1 MTSSTRLPAR
11 QRLLDAA
18 DRLFYAEGVHTV
30 GIDRLIM
37 EAGVAKRS
45 LFYNFSGKSELVA
58 VYLAGRDQRRRERIA
73 RHQEGLD
80 DPIEKLLAVFDALHE
95 AVVEPGYNGC
105 PFANAN
111 AEALPGSV
119 EAEALRAFRGWLAN
133 MFLSLTREAGFADP
147 SGVANRLCLL
157 YDGAVANSHLDAHP
171 DAVRLAKEL
180 ASTVLD
186 ASPRGHTISPSQPSA
201 K

>member
-1 MTSSTRLPAR
+1 MTSSTRSPAR

-30 GIDRLIM
+30 GIDRVIG

-45 LFYNFSGKSELVA
+45 LFYNFSGKDELVA
-58 VYLAGRDQRRRERIA
+58 AYLAGRDQRRRDRIA
-73 RHQEGLD
+73 RHQEGLE

-95 AVVEPGYNGC
+95 AVAAPGYNGC
-105 PFANAN
+105 AFANAN

-119 EAEALRAFRGWLAN
+119 EAEALRTFRGWLAG
-133 MFLSLTREAGFADP
+133 MFLDLTRQAGFADP
-147 SGVANRLCLL
+147 EDVSNRLRLL
-157 YDGAVANSHLDAHP
+157 YDGAVANSQLDAHP

-180 ASTVLD
+180 ATMVLETSQRD
-186 ASPRGHTISPSQPSA
+186 TGAGKKPS
-201 K
+201 